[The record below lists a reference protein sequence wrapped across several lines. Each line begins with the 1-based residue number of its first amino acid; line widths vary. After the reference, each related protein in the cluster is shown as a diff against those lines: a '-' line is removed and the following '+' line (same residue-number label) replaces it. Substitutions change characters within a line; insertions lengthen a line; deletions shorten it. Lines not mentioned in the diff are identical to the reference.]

1 MKEVTLYIPCYNAE
15 PFIRRCLDS
24 VMAQTYPLKEILV
37 IDDGCTDKTLEIVKE
52 YPRVKVIAHP
62 QNKGLGAGRN
72 TALNS
77 VQTDYIANLDADCV
91 AQPDWLEKLM
101 EAMSDETLAGVGGRL
116 IESFQSTVPDHWRT
130 IHMKQHWGN
139 QPCRNPDWI
148 WGHSA
153 VFKTAAL
160 RKAGGYNEKFRT
172 NYEDIDISRKLR
184 AAGYDLGYQP
194 LAVVQHLR
202 RDTVKSVLRTRW
214 RWTAL
219 GVHGPVTAGEI
230 IKNQGRNIGR
240 SVKYMAQDIRHGRFS
255 LLGLDFALGFYS
267 VYMDFRSLKCR

>member
-15 PFIRRCLDS
+15 SFIRRCLDS
-24 VMAQTYPLKEILV
+24 VMAQTYPLQEILV

-52 YPRVKVIAHP
+52 YPKVKVIAHP

-77 VQTDYIANLDADCV
+77 VHTEYIANLDADCV

-101 EAMSDETLAGVGGRL
+101 ESMADETLAGVGGRL
-116 IESFQSTVPDHWRT
+116 IESFQSTVPDYWRT

-153 VFKTAAL
+153 VFMTAAL
-160 RKAGGYNEKFRT
+160 KKAGGYDEKFRT
-172 NYEDIDISRKLR
+172 NYEDIDISGKLR

-194 LAVVQHLR
+194 LAVVKHLR
-202 RDTVKSVLRTRW
+202 RDTAKSVLRTRW

-219 GVHGPVTAGEI
+219 GVHGPVTPGEL

-240 SVKYMAQDIRHGRFS
+240 SVKYMAQDICHGRFA

-267 VYMDFRSLKCR
+267 VYLDFRSLKCR